1 MNSESDDNLVEQ
13 CKNGKREAFNMLVRR
28 YQERVYWTIRRIV
41 GDRDDALDITQDV
54 FVKAYENIRDF
65 RGDAHFFT
73 WMYRIAMN
81 LAINHVR
88 KRKVRAAF
96 SLDSIEEAGDHDDR
110 EPDRLME
117 RSEMRDIITAA
128 IETLPAKQKA
138 VFVLRYYQELSYEEI
153 AGIMNRTV
161 GGLKANYFHAVRKI
175 QEYVNHAL

>member
-1 MNSESDDNLVEQ
+1 MNHESDDNLVEQ
-13 CKNGKREAFNMLVRR
+13 CKNGTREAFNVLVRR
-28 YQERVYWTIRRIV
+28 YQERVYWTVRKIV
-41 GDRDDALDITQDV
+41 GDYDEALDITQDV
-54 FVKAYENIRDF
+54 FIKAYESIRDF

-81 LAINHVR
+81 MAINHIR
-88 KRKVRAAF
+88 KRKVRAF
-96 SLDSIEEAGDHDDR
+96 LSLDSIEEAGNRNER

-117 RSEMRDIITAA
+117 QSEMRDIITAA

-153 AGIMNRTV
+153 AGILNRSV
-161 GGLKANYFHAVRKI
+161 GGMKANYFHALRKI